1 VIKIS
6 ETAVKRLASEGAQGE
21 KEIVKEIV

>member
-6 ETAVKRLASEGAQGE
+6 ETALKRLASDGAQGE
-21 KEIVKEIV
+21 KEIVKKIV